1 MKKQTTR
8 QEIMKYLDQLFAVSM
23 MPDYSYNGL
32 QFEGKELVSK
42 IVAGVDANV
51 DFFKEAG
58 KRGADFALVHHG
70 LFWKGGEWSKLDR
83 ININTAKALIDLNL
97 SLFAMHLPL
106 DAHPEIGNNALL
118 AKMLGAK
125 VIAPFG
131 KGGEASIGNIAQ
143 LPEPVAIEEFVKI
156 VESKVAPVS
165 THLSFGKARVQNIGI
180 VSGGGGSYLA
190 SQQVYN
196 GDIDLLLT
204 GEVVHQNVS
213 TCRERGI
220 HLIAAGHY
228 NTEVCGIK
236 EVGRLV
242 AENFGLE
249 YEFIDMPTGL

>member
-1 MKKQTTR
+1 MKQVSRK
-8 QEIMKYLDQLFAVSM
+8 EILEYLDELFAVSM

-32 QFEGKELVSK
+32 QFEGKEMVSK
-42 IVAGVDANV
+42 IVAGVDAHV

-70 LFWKGGEWSKLDR
+70 MFWKGGEWSKLDR
-83 ININTAKALIDLNL
+83 FNINAVKALVENDLNL
-97 SLFAMHLPL
+97 YAMHLPL

-118 AKMLGAK
+118 SKMVGGEI
-125 VIAPFG
+125 VAPFG
-131 KGGEASIGNIAQ
+131 KEGAVPIGFIAK
-143 LPEPVAIEEFVKI
+143 LPKPVTIQEFVET
-156 VESKVAPVS
+156 VNSKVAPISV
-165 THLSFGKARVQNIGI
+165 HLNFGKELVQNIGI

-190 SQQVYN
+190 SPQVYN
-196 GDIDLLLT
+196 GEVDVLLT
-204 GEVVHQNVS
+204 GEVAHQNAA
-213 TCRERGI
+213 TCRESEI

-242 AENFGLE
+242 AEKFGLE

>member
-1 MKKQTTR
+1 MKKTVTR
-8 QEIMKYLDQLFAVSM
+8 QEILKYLDEIFAVSM

-32 QFEGKELVSK
+32 QFEGKEEVRK
-42 IVAGVDANV
+42 IVAGVDAHV

-83 ININTAKALIDLNL
+83 INTKVVKSLLETNLN
-97 SLFAMHLPL
+97 LFAMHLPL
-106 DAHPEIGNNALL
+106 DAHPEFGNNALL
-118 AKMLGAK
+118 AKMIGAK
-125 VIAPFG
+125 VAAPFG
-131 KGGEASIGNIAQ
+131 KGGENAIGYIAQ
-143 LPEPVAIEEFVKI
+143 LPKPVSIDDFVKT
-156 VESKVAPVS
+156 VETKVAPIS
-165 THLSFGKARVQNIGI
+165 THLKFGKEKVQNIGI

-190 SQQVYN
+190 SPQVYN

-204 GEVVHQNVS
+204 GEVVHQNAA

-242 AENFGLE
+242 AEKFGLE